1 VGEHYGIVVPLALG
15 AAISPTTLALQLFVL
30 SRKTAPLARAWA
42 IAAGYTVV
50 LLAMMAIA
58 FFFAA
63 STGSG
68 SQSKPEA
75 WLKLACAVGLAAL
88 GVIALRRPP
97 KQRKQA
103 PEGGEPKLG
112 RFFAIGVAL
121 MATNLTTAALYLPAM
136 HDVGDAGASAPGVV
150 LAALVVIAITLF
162 PAARGDAARR
172 SRPRGARR
180 AERLLR
186 PPQPGDQRHGLL
198 RLRDLPRRGVAA
210 RRVLSGARLHSFTK

>member
-1 VGEHYGIVVPLALG
+1 VGEHFGIVVPLALG

-42 IAAGYTVV
+42 IAAGYAVV

-58 FFFAA
+58 FAFAA

-88 GVIALRRPP
+88 GVLALRRPP
-97 KQRKQA
+97 KQRKQE
-103 PEGGEPKLG
+103 PEGGDPKLG

-136 HDVGDAGASAPGVV
+136 HDVGDAGASAAGVA

-162 PAARGDAARR
+162 PAVAPPLAVTLLGD
-172 SRPRGARR
+172 R
-180 AERLLR
+180 A
-186 PPQPGDQRHGLL
+186 
-198 RLRDLPRRGVAA
+198 VAA
-210 RRVLSGARLHSFTK
+210 LDALSAFCARHSRAINASVCFGFAIFLAAVSLPVVL

>member
-1 VGEHYGIVVPLALG
+1 VGEHFGIVVPLAAG

-50 LLAMMAIA
+50 LLAMMVIA
-58 FFFAA
+58 FAFAA

-75 WLKLACAVGLAAL
+75 WLKLACAVGLVVL
-88 GVIALRRPP
+88 GVLALRRPP
-97 KQRKQA
+97 KQRKKE
-103 PEGGEPKLG
+103 PEGGDPKLG

-136 HDVGDAGASAPGVV
+136 HDVGDAGASAVGVA
-150 LAALVVIAITLF
+150 LAAVVVIAITLI
-162 PAARGDAARR
+162 PAIVPPLAVTLLGDRASTALDALSAFCARH
-172 SRPRGARR
+172 SRAINATVCFGFAIFL
-180 AERLLR
+180 AVVS
-186 PPQPGDQRHGLL
+186 
-198 RLRDLPRRGVAA
+198 LPV
-210 RRVLSGARLHSFTK
+210 VL

>member
-1 VGEHYGIVVPLALG
+1 VGAEHLGIVVPLAAG

-58 FFFAA
+58 FAFAA

-88 GVIALRRPP
+88 GVLALRRPP
-97 KQRKQA
+97 KHRRED
-103 PEGGEPKLG
+103 PEGGDPKLG

-136 HDVGDAGASAPGVV
+136 HDVGDAGASVAAVA
-150 LAALVVIAITLF
+150 LAALVVIAITLI
-162 PAARGDAARR
+162 PAVAPPLAVTLLGDRARSALDALSAFCARH
-172 SRPRGARR
+172 SRAINASVCFGFAIFL
-180 AERLLR
+180 AAVS
-186 PPQPGDQRHGLL
+186 
-198 RLRDLPRRGVAA
+198 LPV
-210 RRVLSGARLHSFTK
+210 VL

>member
-1 VGEHYGIVVPLALG
+1 MGEHYGIVVPLALG

-42 IAAGYTVV
+42 IAAGYAVV
-50 LLAMMAIA
+50 LLAMMGIA
-58 FFFAA
+58 FVFAA
-63 STGSG
+63 STGGG

-75 WLKLACAVGLAAL
+75 WLKLACAVGLAVL

-97 KQRKQA
+97 KQRKRA
-103 PEGGEPKLG
+103 PEGSEPKLG

-150 LAALVVIAITLF
+150 LAALVVIAITLI
-162 PAARGDAARR
+162 PAVAPPLAVTLLGDRARDALDALSAFCARH
-172 SRPRGARR
+172 SRAINASVCFGFAIFL
-180 AERLLR
+180 AAVS
-186 PPQPGDQRHGLL
+186 
-198 RLRDLPRRGVAA
+198 LPV
-210 RRVLSGARLHSFTK
+210 VL

>member
-1 VGEHYGIVVPLALG
+1 MGEHYGIVVPLALG

-42 IAAGYTVV
+42 IAAGYAVV

-58 FFFAA
+58 FMFAA

-88 GVIALRRPP
+88 GVLALRRPP

-103 PEGGEPKLG
+103 PEGGEPRLG
-112 RFFAIGVAL
+112 RFFAIGIAL

-150 LAALVVIAITLF
+150 LAAFVVIAITLF
-162 PAARGDAARR
+162 PAVAPPLAVTLLGERARIALDTLSAFCARHSQAINASVCFGFAIFLAAV
-172 SRPRGARR
+172 S
-180 AERLLR
+180 
-186 PPQPGDQRHGLL
+186 
-198 RLRDLPRRGVAA
+198 LPV
-210 RRVLSGARLHSFTK
+210 VF

>member
-1 VGEHYGIVVPLALG
+1 VAAEHLGIVVPLAAG

-58 FFFAA
+58 FAFAA

-88 GVIALRRPP
+88 GMLALRRPP
-97 KQRKQA
+97 KQRKEE
-103 PEGGEPKLG
+103 PEGGDPKLG

-136 HDVGDAGASAPGVV
+136 HDVGDAGASAAAVA
-150 LAALVVIAITLF
+150 LAALVVIAITLI
-162 PAARGDAARR
+162 PAVAPPLAVTLLGDRARAALDALSAFCARH
-172 SRPRGARR
+172 SRAINASVCFGFAIFL
-180 AERLLR
+180 AAVS
-186 PPQPGDQRHGLL
+186 
-198 RLRDLPRRGVAA
+198 LPV
-210 RRVLSGARLHSFTK
+210 VL